1 MVFHNFHNF
10 SAEVIG
16 FVFFFF
22 SGMNIESNLAHLNSD
37 YKKKNMNPTLK
48 QCFLSVQI
56 KVRTLYKL

>member
-16 FVFFFF
+16 FVLVVFF

-37 YKKKNMNPTLK
+37 YKKKNINPTSK
-48 QCFLSVQI
+48 QCFLSIQI
-56 KVRTLYKL
+56 